1 MSMDRIKSARLM
13 TAIKTP
19 YLADGSFD
27 YEAYDRLVERQIEYG
42 VEGLIVGG
50 TTGEGHLM
58 NWDEQLKLIA
68 HTAKT
73 YGDKLVVVGNT
84 GSNNTREGVHA
95 TREGFDAG
103 MHAALQINPYYGKTS
118 TEGLLAHFET
128 LLKIGPAFIYNVP
141 GRTGQDI
148 VPEVMKEIAKSPNFI
163 GSKECMG
170 NDRIRQ
176 YEEQGIPCWSGNDD
190 QSFEGLHRN
199 QSHGVISVTANVVPG
214 LMRKLMDEDD
224 KELNQ
229 KMQELFGWLFSEPNP
244 IPLNNIM
251 MMMGLAKPVFRLPYV
266 PMSKAEREKGK
277 AILESFNAPE
287 VPAINVMDDKDFIL
301 VTE

>member
-1 MSMDRIKSARLM
+1 MDRIKSARLM

-19 YLADGSFD
+19 YNPDGSFD
-27 YEAYDRLVERQIEYG
+27 YDAYDRLVERQIENG

-58 NWDEQLKLIA
+58 NWDEQLKLTA

-73 YGDKLVVVGNT
+73 WGDKLVVVGNT
-84 GSNNTREGVHA
+84 GSNNTREAVHA
-95 TREGFDAG
+95 TKEGFAAG

-118 TEGLLAHFET
+118 TEGLLAHFNT
-128 LLKIGPAFIYNVP
+128 LLELGPAFVYNVP

-163 GSKECMG
+163 ASKECMG
-170 NDRIRQ
+170 NERILQ
-176 YEEQGIPCWSGNDD
+176 YEEQGISCWSGNDD
-190 QSFEGLHRN
+190 QSFEGFHRH
-199 QSHGVISVTANVVPG
+199 QSHGVISVTANVVPS
-214 LMRKLMDEDD
+214 LMRRLMDEDD

-229 KMQELFGWLFSEPNP
+229 KMQELFAWMFSEPNP
-244 IPLNNIM
+244 IPLNTIL
-251 MMMGLAKPVFRLPYV
+251 MMMGLIQPVFRLPYV
-266 PMSKAEREKGK
+266 PVSKAEREKGK

-287 VPAINVMDDKDFIL
+287 VGEIKVLEDSDFIL
-301 VTE
+301 VKE